1 MNTFLYVVFPYVCLA
16 IFIVGHIWRYRHD
29 QYGWTTRTSQVLENR
44 WLRLGSPLFHFG
56 ALFAILGHVGGLL
69 IPPSWTRFVGIS
81 DHTYHVVAVAAGT
94 VAGIFLSVGLV
105 ILLIRRFWYSERI
118 KVVTTGWDYVLYV
131 LLTAEIFVGMWQTV
145 AINVFGEGYEYR
157 GTISVWFRQLFIL
170 QPDSSLVS
178 GAPFWYQ
185 LHIVLACLML
195 AVWPFT
201 RLVHVWSI
209 PIMYMTRPFVV
220 YRRRFEPDVSPTLK
234 QPVKR

>member
-1 MNTFLYVVFPYVCLA
+1 
-16 IFIVGHIWRYRHD
+16 
-29 QYGWTTRTSQVLENR
+29 
-44 WLRLGSPLFHFG
+44 
-56 ALFAILGHVGGLL
+56 
-69 IPPSWTRFVGIS
+69 
-81 DHTYHVVAVAAGT
+81 
-94 VAGIFLSVGLV
+94 
-105 ILLIRRFWYSERI
+105 
-118 KVVTTGWDYVLYV
+118 
-131 LLTAEIFVGMWQTV
+131 MWQTV